1 MQISKIFFL
10 MTSLHGIF
18 SFEAHSLN
26 LSRRVFTK
34 VLVPMQFGLP
44 LSALG
49 IESEA
54 SIPDGSTSKAATANL
69 DTLFEY
75 KFGEEKTKDDEESAI
90 RSGSTT
96 IQVDANKVLFY
107 GGVSSES
114 CFQLQTVLDQLQ
126 KEFIMSTVQYN
137 TDHAPAIHLHIQSSG
152 GELLP
157 ALYLADFIENMRIPV
172 ITYVDSYAASAATIL
187 SVSGKKRVMSKN
199 SFILIH
205 QLSTQIQGKFSELS
219 VEMQNLNTFMTQ
231 VKDIYLRRTHIK
243 PDELEVLL
251 STDLWLNA
259 TTALALGLVDEV
271 L

>member
-1 MQISKIFFL
+1 MA
-10 MTSLHGIF
+10 SLHEIF

-44 LSALG
+44 LSAFG

-54 SIPDGSTSKAATANL
+54 SIPDGSTSKAATV
-69 DTLFEY
+69 DTLYGY
-75 KFGEEKTKDDEESAI
+75 KYGGEKTKDDEESAI

-187 SVSGKKRVMSKN
+187 SVSGEKRVMSKN

-231 VKDIYLRRTHIK
+231 VKEIYLRRTHTK